1 MSTPHPATLADL
13 AETTNDQKPVLRLG
27 LPKGS
32 LQEAT
37 FELLDR
43 AGYAF
48 SVRDRSYFP
57 SVDDDELAAMLVRAQ
72 EMARYV
78 QDGVF
83 DAGIT
88 GKDWII
94 ETESDVVPV
103 ADLIYSKS
111 SMRPVRWVLA
121 VPEEGDIQS
130 VHDLQGKRIA
140 TEVVNITR
148 KWLAKH
154 SVEADVEF
162 SWGATEAKC
171 PELVDA
177 IVEVTETGS
186 SLRANKLRIVE
197 VLMESNTQLIA
208 NRAAWADPWKRRK
221 LENIAMLMQGAI
233 RAEGRV
239 GLKLN
244 ARRAD
249 AHRIIELL
257 PALRMPTISPLAF
270 GEDWVA
276 IETIIEEKTVRE
288 LIPQL
293 KRAGA
298 EGIIEYALNK
308 IIP

>member
-1 MSTPHPATLADL
+1 MSTDTQLQEPDIALDL
-13 AETTNDQKPVLRLG
+13 TEQRILRLG

-37 FELLDR
+37 FELMHR
-43 AGYAF
+43 AGYNF
-48 SVRDRSYFP
+48 SVSERSYFP
-57 SVDDDELAAMLVRAQ
+57 STDDDELTAMLVRAQ

-88 GKDWII
+88 GKDWVI
-94 ETESDVVPV
+94 ETDSDVVAV
-103 ADLIYSKS
+103 DDLIYSKA

-121 VPEEGDIQS
+121 VPEDSHIHS
-130 VHDLQGKRIA
+130 VQDLGGMRIA
-140 TEVVNITR
+140 TEVVNITK

-154 SVEADVEF
+154 GVEADVEF

-171 PELVDA
+171 PDLVDA

-186 SLRANKLRIVE
+186 SLRANSLRIVE

-208 NRAAWADPWKRRK
+208 NKEAWDDPWKRRK
-221 LENIAMLMQGAI
+221 IENIAMLMQGAI

-244 ARRAD
+244 ARRQDAD
-249 AHRIIELL
+249 TIIGML
-257 PALRMPTISPLAF
+257 PALRMPTISSLAN
-270 GEDWVA
+270 GSDWVA
-276 IETIIEEKTVRE
+276 IETVIEERQVRK
-288 LIPQL
+288 LIPDL

-298 EGIIEYALNK
+298 EGIIEFELNK